1 MIEGISSGDQHRLV
15 VSAPG
20 YGDQSFTFIGAPQEK
35 KHFDVA
41 LQKESHRRRPDPG
54 PVASD
59 PSPAGNGKLNVG
71 ATGGWCNVTVD
82 GQAKGATPVAGL
94 ALPAGQHKLTCTP
107 ADGKVQSATVTV
119 PVDGTARYRFTL

>member
-1 MIEGISSGDQHRLV
+1 

-20 YGDQSFTFIGAPQEK
+20 YGDQAFTFIGAPQEK

-41 LQKESHRRRPDPG
+41 LQKEVHRRH
-54 PVASD
+54 D
-59 PSPAGNGKLNVG
+59 PSPQPAPPPDPMPVAGNGKLNVG

-94 ALPAGQHKLTCTP
+94 ALPSGVHKLTCTSN
-107 ADGKVQSATVTV
+107 DGKVQSATVTV